1 MTNML
6 LTYGDNISIAKSAG
20 DILFNL
26 WFQFWTFRIIL
37 LVRNSCN
44 VVSGGRDFFL
54 KSFSK
59 AILGDWIWGR
69 GERVFLPFIFSV
81 SIFFSVV
88 SAFCQAEICNFQ
100 WRQWKVP
107 QVSMQFP
114 SNWGNGKYPRWA
126 TTLAGRTCLS
136 SFPCQTQKVPTLK

>member
-88 SAFCQAEICNFQ
+88 SAFCQAETCNFQ

-107 QVSMQFP
+107 QVS
-114 SNWGNGKYPRWA
+114 YD
-126 TTLAGRTCLS
+126 TCRENMPFFLPVPNTKS
-136 SFPCQTQKVPTLK
+136 SHSKVMMFWKQILLVS

>member
-6 LTYGDNISIAKSAG
+6 LTYGGNISIAKSAG

-100 WRQWKVP
+100 VTEAMENTPGELWHSCRENMPFFLPVPNTKSSHSKVMMFWK
-107 QVSMQFP
+107 QILLVS
-114 SNWGNGKYPRWA
+114 
-126 TTLAGRTCLS
+126 
-136 SFPCQTQKVPTLK
+136 